1 MSVDGDDG
9 GGGDAG
15 EVEEGD
21 DGATATAAIEVD
33 ALELEAWR
41 RGVMV
46 MVTMS
51 IRCPFRTGL
60 N

>member
-9 GGGDAG
+9 GGAGGHAG

-33 ALELEAWR
+33 ALEVEAWR

-46 MVTMS
+46 MVTM
-51 IRCPFRTGL
+51 
-60 N
+60 

>member
-9 GGGDAG
+9 GGGHAG

-46 MVTMS
+46 MVTMWA
-51 IRCPFRTGL
+51 
-60 N
+60 